1 MDDFSLKCFGVGD
14 GTASLDR
21 NHSAYL
27 YRLGTATL
35 LVDCGEP
42 VSRSFKAT
50 GLSYETIDRIFL
62 SHLHS
67 DHVGGLFMLLQ
78 GFWLEQRRQ
87 QLTIHL
93 PGDAIQPIANMLKAA
108 YLFAEVLPFPLRF
121 EALAAAQPISFAHVQ
136 VTPYRTTHLDSLK
149 KHFQSRY
156 PGEYAAYCFQIVAG
170 QRRIAHSADIGTPE
184 DLDPLL
190 EQPVDLL
197 VCELAH
203 FEPEELFAYLKNK
216 KIGQILFTHLSRW
229 NWERLP
235 EMEEMAAEM
244 LPKAN
249 VTFARDQHTA
259 PL

>member
-14 GTASLDR
+14 GTASIDR

-27 YRLGTATL
+27 YRLGATTL
-35 LVDCGEP
+35 LIDCGEP

-93 PGDAIQPIANMLKAA
+93 PGDAIQPIANMLNAA
-108 YLFAEVLPFPLRF
+108 YLFPEVLPFPLHF
-121 EALAAAQPISFAHVQ
+121 EPLTAGKAISIADVQ
-136 VTPYRTTHLDSLK
+136 VTPYRSTHLDSLK

-156 PGEYAAYCFQIVAG
+156 PGEYAAYCFQIVASK
-170 QRRIAHSADIGTPE
+170 RRIAHSADIGTPE

-190 EQPVDLL
+190 KQPIDLL

-203 FEPEELFAYLKNK
+203 FEPEELFTYLKDK

-229 NWERLP
+229 NWQRLS
-235 EMEEMAAEM
+235 ELEEMAAEM
-244 LPKAN
+244 LPGTSH
-249 VTFARDQHTA
+249 TFPRDQHTA
-259 PL
+259 NL

>member
-1 MDDFSLKCFGVGD
+1 MEDFSLTCFGVGD
-14 GTASLDR
+14 GTPSAER

-27 YRLGTATL
+27 YRLGAATL
-35 LVDCGEP
+35 LIDCGEP

-78 GFWLEQRRQ
+78 GFWLEQRRR

-93 PGDAIQPIANMLKAA
+93 PGAAIQPITNMLNAA
-108 YLFAEVLPFPLRF
+108 YLFPEVLPFPLRF
-121 EALAAAQPISFAHVQ
+121 EALAAGKSTSVNDVQ
-136 VTPYRTTHLDSLK
+136 VTPHRTTHLDSLK

-170 QRRIAHSADIGTPE
+170 KRRIAHSADIGAPE
-184 DLDPLL
+184 DLEPLL
-190 EQPVDLL
+190 KEPVDLL

-203 FEPEELFAYLKNK
+203 FEPEELFAYLKSR
-216 KIGQILFTHLSRW
+216 KIGRILFTHVSRW
-229 NWERLP
+229 NWERLA
-235 EMEEMAAEM
+235 EVEEMAAEM
-244 LPKAN
+244 LPGHDF
-249 VTFARDQHTA
+249 TFPRDQHTTA
-259 PL
+259 L